1 MKEKNLILTVAAV
14 AAVAAIFTTAVVVA
28 GLGNQQQTI
37 AQKSGDGTTTAKSS
51 AGQMNYLQG
60 VLTSAPDP
68 LPGHNMHQLAMILPP
83 RDDGKIYTGM
93 LTFTASKKVEV
104 VVLHAF
110 PKATI
115 DGIDANKF
123 GGLLSAPFTNKTT
136 VAISLITPNYGST
149 PATSYSIPF
158 SGNAI
163 ALHTLSGEQ
172 FATAYSVSYQLG
184 TPTSGNT
191 STGK

>member
-1 MKEKNLILTVAAV
+1 MVKYFLQIHIFHEGIKTHTNCCRRGSSCSNLYV
-14 AAVAAIFTTAVVVA
+14 
-28 GLGNQQQTI
+28 
-37 AQKSGDGTTTAKSS
+37 SGSS
-51 AGQMNYLQG
+51 RR
-60 VLTSAPDP
+60 T
-68 LPGHNMHQLAMILPP
+68 
-83 RDDGKIYTGM
+83 
-93 LTFTASKKVEV
+93 KKVEV

-191 STGK
+191 STSK